1 MRYNVTNYYQ
11 LLQFGLGNGT
21 FQSFVDK
28 FKLKYNDPQTEGYR
42 WDSEIQLD
50 YTYEQLL
57 ASLNVATL
65 PIYVDVDSE
74 GLDKKLGD
82 FKIGSNKIPTQKH
95 VYNINAKM
103 LREKMIM
110 VQRYG
115 DAALTSETRL
125 ALMDLLFES
134 TDKLLGGNRNALTHQ
149 RMRINSTGQF
159 TIGLDNNPRGIKG
172 ITFDF
177 NVPAANKNILSGN
190 KLFWTNAEHV
200 VANEGSESDPIKFLK
215 DLVKKAKKLGWPK
228 FHLEMAV
235 DLFDD
240 ILTHSAVLKRIGY
253 ANYPTLSADE
263 QAIAYAQ
270 NMTDDALKA
279 MLERLIGAPIKVYDT
294 LAYVE
299 KLNEETGEIETIPVE
314 NFKKTNISIIPD
326 GEIGTIKSVKPMVF
340 TDDPTQH
347 IAWFDGGRTLVTDR
361 FNSKTKSMYV
371 ESEMAVLL
379 VPAMAQFM
387 GINTVTV

>member
-177 NVPAANKNILSGN
+177 NVPAANKNILTGN

-215 DLVKKAKKLGWPK
+215 DLVKKAKKMGWPK

-299 KLNEETGEIETIPVE
+299 KLNENTGEIETIPVE